1 MSQRA
6 LQIRYSDE
14 VLRTLR
20 RLNKRDLIRRKI
32 EELAADP
39 DSPRSN
45 VARLQGR
52 PESRLR
58 VQDWRVIFRIE
69 GDILWIDKVL
79 PRGSA
84 YEVNQ

>member
-1 MSQRA
+1 MSQTS
-6 LQIRYSDE
+6 LEIRYSDE

-20 RLNKRDLIRRKI
+20 RLNKRDLVRRKI

-39 DSPRSN
+39 ESLRSN
-45 VARLQGR
+45 VTRLQGR

-58 VQDWRVIFRIE
+58 VQDWRVIYRIE
-69 GDILWIDKVL
+69 GNILWIDKVL

-84 YEVNQ
+84 YEVN

>member
-1 MSQRA
+1 MAHSR
-6 LQIRYSDE
+6 LDIRYSEE

-20 RLNKRDLIRRKI
+20 RSNKRDLIRRKI
-32 EELAADP
+32 EELADDP
-39 DSPRSN
+39 RSLRSN
-45 VARLQGR
+45 VTRLQGR

-69 GDILWIDKVL
+69 GNILWIDKVL

-84 YEVNQ
+84 YEVSG

>member
-1 MSQRA
+1 MSHTS
-6 LQIRYSDE
+6 LEIRYSEE

-32 EELAADP
+32 EELADDP
-39 DSPRSN
+39 ESLRSN
-45 VARLQGR
+45 ITRLQDR

-69 GDILWIDKVL
+69 RNILWIDKVL

-84 YEVNQ
+84 YEVN